1 MRCRAPTPRTDEEF
15 KNVTRVDELAVEDLL
30 AEFMQHLAKIG
41 TPIWDV
47 QAKALEKAPFMKA
60 VCVSE
65 NDP

>member
-1 MRCRAPTPRTDEEF
+1 M
-15 KNVTRVDELAVEDLL
+15 EDLL